1 MSYPDYPNNRLIV
14 DGVDLTPTF
23 KMVLVDGYTLDPP
36 KPKTYT
42 VDIPG
47 GNGKLDLTESL
58 LGDTAYDNRKQEFIF
73 YIIDVDN
80 FEKVKASVSNFLH
93 GRSYNYKITMDPEY
107 TYHGRFSVSSYT
119 YNMYANGRV
128 GIIKVAIDA
137 DPFKYKDNQ
146 VFKVDAIGGTIVY
159 LPSGRLRV
167 RPTIETDGFLKIIY
181 DHKLFT
187 LQQGTWKIN
196 DILLTEGT
204 NEIYFN
210 SYDIR
215 NLTWGDIKN
224 NSITWA
230 EFKKRRLFE
239 WYKSNGDGTYVHKR
253 WEDLS
258 DLTWADISRQTWAD
272 QMYKSESVEVVKN
285 VYVKYDW
292 GDL

>member
-1 MSYPDYPNNRLIV
+1 MGYPDYPNNRLLV
-14 DGVDLTPTF
+14 NGVDLTPTF

-58 LGDTAYDNRKQEFIF
+58 LGDTAYDNRNQEFIF
-73 YIIDVDN
+73 YVIDVDN
-80 FEKVKASVSNFLH
+80 FEKVKTSVSNFLH
-93 GRSYNYKITMDPEY
+93 GRSYDYKITMDPEY

-119 YNMYANGRV
+119 HSMYTNGRV
-128 GIIKVAIDA
+128 GIIKVTVDA
-137 DPFKYKDNQ
+137 DPFKYKDTH
-146 VFKVDAIGGTIVY
+146 VLKVDAIGGTIVY

-167 RPTIETDGFLKIIY
+167 RPTIETDGFLKVIY

-215 NLTWGDIKN
+215 NLTWGSIKS

-258 DLTWADISRQTWAD
+258 DLTWADISSQTWAD
-272 QMYKSESVEVVKN
+272 QMYKSELVEVVKN

>member
-14 DGVDLTPTF
+14 NGVDLTPTF

-73 YIIDVDN
+73 YIIDSDN
-80 FEKVKASVSNFLH
+80 FEKVKTSVSNFLH

-119 YNMYANGRV
+119 HNMYANGRV
-128 GIIKVAIDA
+128 GIIKVAIDS
-137 DPFKYKDNQ
+137 DPFKYKDDQ
-146 VFKVDAIGGTIVY
+146 IFKVDAIGGTIVY

-167 RPTIETDGFLKIIY
+167 RPTIETDGFLKVIY

-272 QMYKSESVEVVKN
+272 QMYKSELVEVVKN

>member
-1 MSYPDYPNNRLIV
+1 MSYPDYPNNRLFV
-14 DGVDLTPTF
+14 NGVDLTPTF

-73 YIIDVDN
+73 YVIDSDN
-80 FEKVKASVSNFLH
+80 FEKVKTSVSNFLH

-119 YNMYANGRV
+119 HNMYANGRV
-128 GIIKVAIDA
+128 GIIKVTIDA
-137 DPFKYKDNQ
+137 DPFKYKDDQ
-146 VFKVDAIGGTIVY
+146 VFKVDAIGGAIVY

-167 RPTIETDGFLKIIY
+167 RPTIETDGFLKVIY

>member
-14 DGVDLTPTF
+14 NGVDLTPTF

-73 YIIDVDN
+73 YIIDSDN
-80 FEKVKASVSNFLH
+80 FEKVKTSVSNFLH

-119 YNMYANGRV
+119 HNMYANGRV
-128 GIIKVAIDA
+128 GIIKVAIDS
-137 DPFKYKDNQ
+137 DPFKYKDDQ
-146 VFKVDAIGGTIVY
+146 IFKVDAIGGSIVY

-167 RPTIETDGFLKIIY
+167 RPTIETDGFLKVIY

-258 DLTWADISRQTWAD
+258 DLTWADISSQTWAD
-272 QMYKSESVEVVKN
+272 QMYKSESVEAVKN

>member
-14 DGVDLTPTF
+14 NGVDLTPTF

-73 YIIDVDN
+73 YIIDSDN
-80 FEKVKASVSNFLH
+80 FEKVKTSVSNFLH

-107 TYHGRFSVSSYT
+107 TYHGRFSVSNYT
-119 YNMYANGRV
+119 HNMYTNGRV
-128 GIIKVAIDA
+128 GIIKVTIDA
-137 DPFKYKDNQ
+137 DPFKYKDDQ
-146 VFKVDAIGGTIVY
+146 VFKVDAIGGAIVY

-167 RPTIETDGFLKIIY
+167 RPTIETDGFLKVIY
-181 DHKLFT
+181 NHKLFT

-258 DLTWADISRQTWAD
+258 DLTWANISRQTWAD

>member
-1 MSYPDYPNNRLIV
+1 MGYPDYPNNRLLV
-14 DGVDLTPTF
+14 NGVDLTPTF

-58 LGDTAYDNRKQEFIF
+58 LGDTAYDNRNQEFIF
-73 YIIDVDN
+73 YVIDVDN
-80 FEKVKASVSNFLH
+80 FEKVKTSVSNFLH
-93 GRSYNYKITMDPEY
+93 GRSYDYKITMDPEY

-119 YNMYANGRV
+119 HSMYTNGRV
-128 GIIKVAIDA
+128 GIIKVTVDA
-137 DPFKYKDNQ
+137 DPFKYKDTH
-146 VFKVDAIGGTIVY
+146 VLKVDAIGGTIVY

-167 RPTIETDGFLKIIY
+167 RPTIETDGFLKVIY

-215 NLTWGDIKN
+215 NLTWGSIKS

-258 DLTWADISRQTWAD
+258 DLTWADISSQTWAD
-272 QMYKSESVEVVKN
+272 QMYKLELVEVVKN

>member
-14 DGVDLTPTF
+14 NGVDLTPTF

-73 YIIDVDN
+73 YIIDSDN
-80 FEKVKASVSNFLH
+80 FEKVKTSVSNFLH

-119 YNMYANGRV
+119 HNMYANGRV
-128 GIIKVAIDA
+128 GIIKVAIDS
-137 DPFKYKDNQ
+137 DPFKYKDDQ
-146 VFKVDAIGGTIVY
+146 IFKVDAIGGTIVY

-167 RPTIETDGFLKIIY
+167 RPTIETDGFLKVIY